1 MGCAGP
7 ETHCT
12 CVVLSLTDGDCYK
25 HTPCSPTEQ
34 ASALENDAHVGHV
47 YVCSSA
53 LDLGS
58 RPDFQQDV
66 N

>member
-1 MGCAGP
+1 M
-7 ETHCT
+7 